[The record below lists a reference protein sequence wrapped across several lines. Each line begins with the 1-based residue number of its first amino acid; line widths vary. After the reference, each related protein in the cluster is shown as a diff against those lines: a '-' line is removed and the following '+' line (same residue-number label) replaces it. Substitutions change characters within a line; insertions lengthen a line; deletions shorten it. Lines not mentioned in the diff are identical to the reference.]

1 VGTERAD
8 MQRKSKLER
17 YEDILQALA
26 GKPLTVDTVA
36 YELNMDCFALRSRI
50 SFLIKNG
57 LVEERSFRNKTCYA
71 LTRRGW
77 AIYKTLVITRRLE
90 KLQISIARID
100 EALQAIPAIPENGE
114 ETAKR

>member
-1 VGTERAD
+1 

-26 GKPLTVDTVA
+26 GKPSTVDAIA
-36 YELNMDCFALRSRI
+36 YELNMECFALRSRI
-50 SFLIKNG
+50 DFLIKND
-57 LVEERSFRNKTCYA
+57 LVEERTYNKKTCYS

-90 KLQISIARID
+90 KLQTSISRID
-100 EALQAIPAIPENGE
+100 EALQAIPALSEYGE
-114 ETAKR
+114 ETAER

>member
-1 VGTERAD
+1 

-26 GKPLTVDTVA
+26 GKPSTVDATA
-36 YELNMDCFALRSRI
+36 YALNMDCFALRSRLD
-50 SFLIKNG
+50 FLIKNG

-77 AIYKTLVITRRLE
+77 AIYKTLVITRRLK
-90 KLQISIARID
+90 KLQTSITRID
-100 EALQAIPAIPENGE
+100 EALQAIPTISESGE
-114 ETAKR
+114 ETAER

>member
-1 VGTERAD
+1 

-26 GKPLTVDTVA
+26 GKPSTVDAIA
-36 YELNMDCFALRSRI
+36 YALNMDCFALRLRLD
-50 SFLIKNG
+50 FLIKND

-90 KLQISIARID
+90 KLQTSISRID
-100 EALQAIPAIPENGE
+100 EALQAIPAISENSE
-114 ETAKR
+114 ETANRD